1 MHPAFAW
8 WVGRGGGFG
17 CGRGRGHGHGHHGH
31 EAWFGGHH
39 SWGRGG
45 FFPGGRGGEEGGGGG
60 DFDGFGGGFGVR
72 RPLRFLAHRLELNEA
87 QVAEFAMILDEL
99 KIERAQAAVDQ
110 RRTTSAFAD
119 AVAGEKLDEARLE
132 QIRAD
137 RVKSADRLQ
146 TAVSRAL
153 GRIHAL
159 LNNEQRKQLSY
170 LLRTGALVI

>member
-1 MHPAFAW
+1 MHRAFAW
-8 WVGRGGGFG
+8 WVSRGGGFG
-17 CGRGRGHGHGHHGH
+17 GGCGPG
-31 EAWFGGHH
+31 AWFGGGPRG
-39 SWGRGG
+39 WGGG
-45 FFPGGRGGEEGGGGG
+45 RCGPGGGGGGGGEEAGGG

-72 RPLRFLAHRLELNEA
+72 RPLRFLAHRLELSEA
-87 QVAEFAMILDEL
+87 QVAELATILDEL

-137 RVKSADRLQ
+137 RVKSAERLQ
-146 TAVSRAL
+146 AAVSRAL

-170 LLRTGALVI
+170 LLRTGALAI